1 MCSMTEVYGR
11 AMELEDVEEMKKD
24 ENLEFILGKLK
35 EEEVK
40 HLQQIADGDKRDNHN
55 GDSNLEREQ

>member
-1 MCSMTEVYGR
+1 MTEVYGR

>member
-1 MCSMTEVYGR
+1 MTEVYGR

-40 HLQQIADGDKRDNHN
+40 HLKQIADGDKRDNHN